1 MVTAAAK
8 TRQWLQFYEINGL
21 EALAKVHPEV
31 CNGNRS
37 PKEGIIV
44 TL

>member
-1 MVTAAAK
+1 MQSAAAK
-8 TRQWLQFYEINGL
+8 TREWLSFNEINGL
-21 EALAKVHPEV
+21 VALAKVHPEV
-31 CNGNRS
+31 CNGSRS